1 MRATSR
7 LSRCLSRPLALAALF
22 ACPGLG
28 LLGGCSDPGAD
39 AAAVQRRQ
47 RVVPVRVATAVEK
60 DVPIQLRAIGTVAAY
75 ASVSIKSRIDG
86 QVSDVHFREGQEV
99 RKGDCLF
106 TIDSRPFDAALRQ
119 AEANLARD
127 RAQAE
132 NARVEA
138 QRLAQLLGERIVSQE
153 EYDQAQT
160 RVAALRATVKADEAA
175 VDNAELQVLYCHIS
189 SPIDGRIGQILV
201 NQGNVVKSD
210 ETTLAVVN
218 QIRPIYVDFSVP
230 QQELPEIR
238 RRAANGNLRVEVY
251 AGASHEHAVV
261 GELSFI
267 NNQVDTD
274 TGTVLLKG
282 LFANQHEELWPG
294 QFVDSVLTLSTRPRA
309 VVVPSAAVQ
318 TGQQGPYVFTI
329 GSDQT
334 VQLRLVRTGEELG
347 REVVIEAGLQPGEQL
362 VTDGQFQLA
371 PGMTVEVQEASP
383 ERPEATPPAPAG

>member
-1 MRATSR
+1 MRATLRPSR
-7 LSRCLSRPLALAALF
+7 VLSHSLVLAALF
-22 ACPGLG
+22 ACPWLG
-28 LLGGCSDPGAD
+28 LLGGCSDQGAD
-39 AAAVQRRQ
+39 AAAAQRREGA
-47 RVVPVRVATAVEK
+47 VPVRAATAVAK
-60 DVPIQLRAIGTVAAY
+60 DVPIQLRAIGTVEAY

-86 QVSDVHFREGQEV
+86 QVSEVHFREGQEV
-99 RKGDCLF
+99 RKGDNLF
-106 TIDSRPFDAALRQ
+106 SIDSRPFEAALRQ
-119 AEANLARD
+119 AQANVARD

-138 QRLAQLLGERIVSQE
+138 QRLAQLLGQQIVSQE

-175 VDNAELQVLYCHIS
+175 VEHAELQILYCHIS

-201 NQGNVVKSD
+201 NQGNIVKAD

-238 RRAANGNLRVEVY
+238 RRAASGSLRVEVY
-251 AGASHEHAVV
+251 AGESREHPVA

-282 LFANQHEELWPG
+282 LFANEREELWPG
-294 QFVDSVLTLSTRPRA
+294 QFVDIVLTLSTRPAA

-329 GSDQT
+329 RPDLT
-334 VQLRLVRTGEELG
+334 VQLRPVRTGEELG
-347 REVVIEAGLQPGEQL
+347 GEVVIEEGLQPGERV

-371 PGMTVEVQEASP
+371 PGMTVEVQDALP
-383 ERPEATPPAPAG
+383 ERPAATAPVPVG